1 MSKEGAPLQY
11 DLFTRD
17 LVDNRTITQKRAD
30 RQRECPQQTEMFP
43 QREVA
48 LFGVRAHPQ
57 MSLSPH
63 TKLVL
68 VAEDPRTPEE
78 IERDLQ
84 CEAEALTTPMFS
96 SSEQPAEH
104 IVYEAKPLTWQPPTV
119 IGYRLQARQARSNLR
134 RRESLG

>member
-11 DLFTRD
+11 DLFTGD
-17 LVDNRTITQKRAD
+17 LVDNRTSTQRRAD

-68 VAEDPRTPEE
+68 IAEDPRTPEE
-78 IERDLQ
+78 IERDIQ
-84 CEAEALTTPMFS
+84 REAEALTTPMFS
-96 SSEQPAEH
+96 SSEHPAENV
-104 IVYEAKPLTWQPPTV
+104 VYEAKPLTWQPPTV
-119 IGYRLQARQARSNLR
+119 VGYRLQARQARSNLR
-134 RRESLG
+134 RRAA